1 MHTAWA
7 RRLKV
12 GQASIPSVSGDN
24 LKPAERSGTSAVIC
38 QNLRL
43 QQGKRNGDPYG
54 AVGGLITADEASA
67 LTLFMCVNDSV
78 ELISKNIN
86 GPLLPCVVQNVP

>member
-1 MHTAWA
+1 MHTAQA
-7 RRLKV
+7 QLKV
-12 GQASIPSVSGDN
+12 CHPSHPTISDDN
-24 LKPAERSGTSAVIC
+24 LKPAEGSGLSAVIC

-67 LTLFMCVNDSV
+67 LTLFMYVNDSV
-78 ELISKNIN
+78 ELNPRKIN
-86 GPLLPCVVQNVP
+86 GSLLPCVVQDAP